1 MLQNLDRIVGYQ
13 PKILDAGVAS
23 RDQAM
28 PDSRLVHLD
37 PDKVC
42 IRVFRGLLNQ
52 RVTIAKTDLERVL
65 CIPAKQVLDIKQLI
79 GVLETKIRPQLLES
93 LSL

>member
-1 MLQNLDRIVGYQ
+1 MLQNLDRIVGYE

-28 PDSRLVHLD
+28 PDSRFMHLD

-42 IRVFRGLLNQ
+42 IRVLGGLLNQ
-52 RVTIAKTDLERVL
+52 CVTIAKPDLEGVL
-65 CIPAKQVLDIKQLI
+65 CIPAEQAIDIKRLN
-79 GVLETKIRPQLLES
+79 GVLETKIRPQLLER
-93 LSL
+93 LAL